1 MINYGKHT
9 IDKDDIKSLVKC
21 LNSNFLTQGPLVDK
35 FQNNL
40 KRKFKA
46 KYATVVSSGTAALHL
61 TSKLLGWKKN
71 DEIVCSSI
79 SFAASANCIL
89 YANSNVIFS
98 DIDLETFNV
107 DLNHIEHLVKKR
119 KKIKSIVVTDYGG
132 NPNNWKELNFLKK
145 KYGLTLVNDNCHAI
159 GSKYFNDIGYAV
171 KYADIVTH
179 SYHAVKTI
187 TTGEGGSILTNN
199 FDHDRKAKLLRNH
212 GIENLIKKTNFE
224 PRKMVDLGFN
234 YRLPDILC
242 SLGITQLKKLDK
254 FVNKRQKIAK
264 IYADSFNYDD
274 YLIKQKIHKNSKSS
288 YHLFPILIDF
298 DKLGK
303 NKKKL
308 FEYLYNNK
316 VKIQT
321 HYIPIYRHPYY
332 IKLMKHKFKK
342 LKNSEI
348 FFKRQV
354 SLPIYFDLETKEVKK
369 VVKLIKN
376 FLKS

>member
-264 IYADSFNYDD
+264 IYADSFNDDD

>member
-264 IYADSFNYDD
+264 IYADSFNDDD

-308 FEYLYNNK
+308 FEYLYNKK

>member
-1 MINYGKHT
+1 M
-9 IDKDDIKSLVKC
+9 
-21 LNSNFLTQGPLVDK
+21 
-35 FQNNL
+35 
-40 KRKFKA
+40 
-46 KYATVVSSGTAALHL
+46 
-61 TSKLLGWKKN
+61 
-71 DEIVCSSI
+71 
-79 SFAASANCIL
+79 
-89 YANSNVIFS
+89 
-98 DIDLETFNV
+98 
-107 DLNHIEHLVKKR
+107 
-119 KKIKSIVVTDYGG
+119 TDYGG

-264 IYADSFNYDD
+264 IYADSFNDDD

-354 SLPIYFDLETKEVKK
+354 SLPIYFDLETRKLKK
-369 VVKLIKN
+369 
-376 FLKS
+376 

>member
-1 MINYGKHT
+1 M
-9 IDKDDIKSLVKC
+9 
-21 LNSNFLTQGPLVDK
+21 
-35 FQNNL
+35 
-40 KRKFKA
+40 
-46 KYATVVSSGTAALHL
+46 
-61 TSKLLGWKKN
+61 
-71 DEIVCSSI
+71 
-79 SFAASANCIL
+79 
-89 YANSNVIFS
+89 
-98 DIDLETFNV
+98 
-107 DLNHIEHLVKKR
+107 
-119 KKIKSIVVTDYGG
+119 TDYGG
-132 NPNNWKELNFLKK
+132 NPNNWKELNFLK

-376 FLKS
+376 FLKN

>member
-1 MINYGKHT
+1 MINYGKHK
-9 IDKDDIKSLVKC
+9 IDKEDVKSLVKC

-35 FQNNL
+35 FENNL
-40 KRKFKA
+40 KKKFKA

-71 DEIVCSSI
+71 DEIICSSI

-98 DIDLETFNV
+98 DIDLDTFNI
-107 DLNHIEHLVKKR
+107 DLNHMEYLLKKR
-119 KKIKSIVVTDYGG
+119 KKVKSLVVTDYGG

-145 KYGLTLVNDNCHAI
+145 KYRLTLVNDNCHAI

-199 FDHDRKAKLLRNH
+199 IDYDRKAKLLRNH
-212 GIENLIKKTNFE
+212 GIENIRNRTNFE

-254 FVNKRQKIAK
+254 FVNRRQKIAK
-264 IYADSFNYDD
+264 IYADNFNEDKH
-274 YLIKQKIHKNSKSS
+274 LIKQKIHKNSKSS

-303 NKKKL
+303 NKKEL

-332 IKLMKHKFKK
+332 LKLMKNRFNK

-354 SLPIYFDLETKEVKK
+354 SLPIYFDLEIKEVKK
-369 VVKLIKN
+369 VIKLIKN
-376 FLKS
+376 FLNF

>member
-264 IYADSFNYDD
+264 IYADSFNDDD

-303 NKKKL
+303 NKK
-308 FEYLYNNK
+308 
-316 VKIQT
+316 I
-321 HYIPIYRHPYY
+321 I
-332 IKLMKHKFKK
+332 
-342 LKNSEI
+342 
-348 FFKRQV
+348 
-354 SLPIYFDLETKEVKK
+354 
-369 VVKLIKN
+369 
-376 FLKS
+376 

>member
-1 MINYGKHT
+1 MINYGKHK
-9 IDKDDIKSLVKC
+9 IDKEDVKSLVKC

-35 FQNNL
+35 FENNL
-40 KRKFKA
+40 KKKFKA
-46 KYATVVSSGTAALHL
+46 KYSTVVSSGTAALHL

-71 DEIVCSSI
+71 DEIICSSI

-98 DIDLETFNV
+98 DIDLDTFNI
-107 DLNHIEHLVKKR
+107 DLNHMEYLLKKR
-119 KKIKSIVVTDYGG
+119 KKVKSLVVTDYGG

-145 KYGLTLVNDNCHAI
+145 KYRLTLVNDNCHAI

-199 FDHDRKAKLLRNH
+199 IDYDRKAKLLRNH
-212 GIENLIKKTNFE
+212 GIENIRNRTNFE

-254 FVNKRQKIAK
+254 FVNRRQKIAK
-264 IYADSFNYDD
+264 IYADNFNEDKH
-274 YLIKQKIHKNSKSS
+274 LIKQKIHKNSKSS

-303 NKKKL
+303 NKKEL

-332 IKLMKHKFKK
+332 LKLMKNRFNK

-354 SLPIYFDLETKEVKK
+354 SLPIYFDLEIKEVKK
-369 VVKLIKN
+369 VIKLIKN
-376 FLKS
+376 FLNF

>member
-71 DEIVCSSI
+71 DEIICSSI

>member
-119 KKIKSIVVTDYGG
+119 KKIKSIVVTDYGVK
-132 NPNNWKELNFLKK
+132 PNNWKELNFLKK

-303 NKKKL
+303 NKKL

>member
-1 MINYGKHT
+1 ME
-9 IDKDDIKSLVKC
+9 
-21 LNSNFLTQGPLVDK
+21 
-35 FQNNL
+35 
-40 KRKFKA
+40 
-46 KYATVVSSGTAALHL
+46 
-61 TSKLLGWKKN
+61 KN

-132 NPNNWKELNFLKK
+132 NPNNWKELNFLK

-264 IYADSFNYDD
+264 IYADSFNDDD

-303 NKKKL
+303 NKKN
-308 FEYLYNNK
+308 YLS
-316 VKIQT
+316 I
-321 HYIPIYRHPYY
+321 YII
-332 IKLMKHKFKK
+332 IK
-342 LKNSEI
+342 
-348 FFKRQV
+348 
-354 SLPIYFDLETKEVKK
+354 
-369 VVKLIKN
+369 
-376 FLKS
+376 